1 MTYYWICNKSKTT
14 VATSGAVATY
24 LPGAPRFLMEFVL
37 LSFRCFVSCFVY
49 YCLSFFFCPWHC
61 LSFFFWP
68 WHCLSFLFWPW
79 HCLSFLFWPWHCLSF
94 FFWPWHCLSVFE
106 LLLMITHLVSYS
118 RFKSTLWLMLIC
130 CLCIYIPILN
140 KIYLL
145 TYFNL

>member
-1 MTYYWICNKSKTT
+1 MTYYWICNKSNTT

-49 YCLSFFFCPWHC
+49 YCLSFFF
-61 LSFFFWP
+61 
-68 WHCLSFLFWPW
+68 
-79 HCLSFLFWPWHCLSF
+79 
-94 FFWPWHCLSVFE
+94 WPWHCLSVFE

-118 RFKSTLWLMLIC
+118 RFKSTLGLMLIC

-145 TYFNL
+145 TYLLQLIIILIHKTTDKMMIDLIYNSLMLAFPPLRRDICSSNIY